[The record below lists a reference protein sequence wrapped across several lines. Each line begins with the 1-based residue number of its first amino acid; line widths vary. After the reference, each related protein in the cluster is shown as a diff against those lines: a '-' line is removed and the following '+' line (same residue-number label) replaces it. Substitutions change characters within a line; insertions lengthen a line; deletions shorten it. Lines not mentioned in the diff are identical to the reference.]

1 MKNLEKFKKKFEKF
15 MKIYSEN
22 FRKFKKLYSKKVIK
36 SLKFVIG
43 VLKKFKSFW

>member
-1 MKNLEKFKKKFEKF
+1 MKNLENFKKKFEKF
-15 MKIYSEN
+15 LKIYSEN
-22 FRKFKKLYSKKVIK
+22 FKNFIAKKVIK